1 MDSVNAKEI
10 MGIIP
15 DELLDRLAI
24 ENKVDYSVK
33 KLKGRTIFQLFV
45 YGILSG
51 KMISLRILEAIF
63 KSDKFQK
70 LFDVTY
76 DKVRHSSLGI
86 RINNVDYHYFENIFK
101 YLITSDKVN
110 EIIFSNKKI
119 NARKID
125 STLVLLSSKLLKV
138 GMDDNPNKK
147 SLKYSVE
154 INQGIPVNIIL
165 FKDQKFLSEEN
176 ALPVIVKDKT
186 LKNTLNIAIFD
197 RGIQK
202 KQTFIDFSK
211 NKIFFI
217 SRVTKHCFE
226 IVKELEIKNK
236 QTTTLNIISDQIVNF
251 KIGDEKITNEEFRL
265 VIGENKKT
273 KEIISFIT
281 NVFSLSADEIT
292 DLYKSRWEIET
303 FFKFIKQDL
312 NFSHLL
318 SRSENGIKVV
328 MYLTMI
334 VAILLTLYKR
344 TNKTMGWAVAKIMF
358 LNDLEK
364 DLMNDWHF
372 EMTPAFETKNSH
384 FLAKVRDG

>member
-211 NKIFFI
+211 
-217 SRVTKHCFE
+217 SQLPPTSSVACW
-226 IVKELEIKNK
+226 L
-236 QTTTLNIISDQIVNF
+236 D
-251 KIGDEKITNEEFRL
+251 
-265 VIGENKKT
+265 
-273 KEIISFIT
+273 
-281 NVFSLSADEIT
+281 
-292 DLYKSRWEIET
+292 KSYA
-303 FFKFIKQDL
+303 
-312 NFSHLL
+312 H
-318 SRSENGIKVV
+318 
-328 MYLTMI
+328 
-334 VAILLTLYKR
+334 
-344 TNKTMGWAVAKIMF
+344 
-358 LNDLEK
+358 
-364 DLMNDWHF
+364 
-372 EMTPAFETKNSH
+372 
-384 FLAKVRDG
+384 

>member
-1 MDSVNAKEI
+1 MDSINAKEI

-24 ENKVDYSVK
+24 ENKIDYSVK

-70 LFDVTY
+70 LFDVSY

-86 RINNVDYHYFENIFK
+86 RINNIDYHYFENIFK
-101 YLITSDKVN
+101 YLIISDKVD

-154 INQGIPVNIIL
+154 INQGIPVNMIL
-165 FKDQKFLSEEN
+165 FKDQKYLSEEN
-176 ALPVIVKDKT
+176 ALPMIVKEKV

-202 KQTFIDFSK
+202 KQTFVDFSK

-217 SRVTKHCFE
+217 SRVTNHCFE
-226 IVKELEIKNK
+226 ITKELEIKNR
-236 QTTTLNIISDQIVNF
+236 QTETLNIISDQMIKF
-251 KIGDEKITNEEFRL
+251 KIGDEEITNEEFRL
-265 VIGENKKT
+265 VVGENKKT
-273 KEIISFIT
+273 KEIISFI
-281 NVFSLSADEIT
+281 VDS
-292 DLYKSRWEIET
+292 
-303 FFKFIKQDL
+303 
-312 NFSHLL
+312 
-318 SRSENGIKVV
+318 
-328 MYLTMI
+328 
-334 VAILLTLYKR
+334 
-344 TNKTMGWAVAKIMF
+344 
-358 LNDLEK
+358 
-364 DLMNDWHF
+364 
-372 EMTPAFETKNSH
+372 
-384 FLAKVRDG
+384 

>member
-1 MDSVNAKEI
+1 
-10 MGIIP
+10 
-15 DELLDRLAI
+15 
-24 ENKVDYSVK
+24 
-33 KLKGRTIFQLFV
+33 
-45 YGILSG
+45 
-51 KMISLRILEAIF
+51 
-63 KSDKFQK
+63 
-70 LFDVTY
+70 
-76 DKVRHSSLGI
+76 
-86 RINNVDYHYFENIFK
+86 
-101 YLITSDKVN
+101 
-110 EIIFSNKKI
+110 
-119 NARKID
+119 
-125 STLVLLSSKLLKV
+125 
-138 GMDDNPNKK
+138 
-147 SLKYSVE
+147 
-154 INQGIPVNIIL
+154 
-165 FKDQKFLSEEN
+165 
-176 ALPVIVKDKT
+176 VIVKDKT

>member
-1 MDSVNAKEI
+1 MDSVNAREI

-51 KMISLRILEAIF
+51 KTISLRILEAIF
-63 KSDKFQK
+63 KSCKFQK
-70 LFDVTY
+70 LFGVSY
-76 DKVRHSSLGI
+76 DKIRHSSLGI
-86 RINNVDYHYFENIFK
+86 RINNIDYHYFENIFK
-101 YLITSDKVN
+101 FLITSDKVD

-119 NARKID
+119 NVRKID
-125 STLVLLSSKLLKV
+125 STLVLLSSKLLEI

-154 INQGIPVNIIL
+154 VNQGIPVNIIL
-165 FKDQKFLSEEN
+165 FKDQKYLSEEN
-176 ALPVIVKDKT
+176 ALPMIVKDKT

-202 KQTFIDFSK
+202 KQTFVEFSK
-211 NKIFFI
+211 NKIYFI
-217 SRVTKHCFE
+217 SRITKHCFE
-226 IVKELEIKNK
+226 VVKELEIKNK

-251 KIGDEKITNEEFRL
+251 KIGDEEITNEEFRL
-265 VIGENKKT
+265 VVGESKKT

-334 VAILLTLYKR
+334 VAILLTLYKK
-344 TNKTMGWAVAKIMF
+344 TNKIMGWAVTKIMF

-364 DLMNDWHF
+364 DLMNRWHF
-372 EMTPAFETKNSH
+372 EMTPAFETKNSR
-384 FLAKVRDG
+384 FLAKIRDG